1 VVAVH
6 DALLSVSMLPLPTD
20 MAEDRHAL
28 LELYRQTREEL
39 LSVLDGLTD
48 AQLTE
53 QTLDGWAVTDHLLH
67 LAWWDDIRAVEVE
80 RISAGHDS
88 SFQMTE
94 KQDEDFNV
102 LGYTLRRG
110 MPSAQAKWELA
121 RSRQR
126 LLDALEA
133 ATPRGLDSSLYGA
146 AGLASGHEGEHTGWI
161 KRWRAEK
168 RY

>member
-1 VVAVH
+1 
-6 DALLSVSMLPLPTD
+6 
-20 MAEDRHAL
+20 MAEDRNAL
-28 LELYRQTREEL
+28 LQRYRHTREEL
-39 LSVLDGLTD
+39 LAVLDGLTD

-53 QTLDGWAVTDHLLH
+53 QTLDGWSVTDHLLH

-80 RISAGHDS
+80 RVSAGHDS

-110 MPSAQAKWELA
+110 MPAAQAKWELA

-126 LLDALEA
+126 LLDSLEA

-146 AGLASGHEGEHTGWI
+146 AGLASSHEAQHTGWI
-161 KRWRAEK
+161 KRWRGEK
-168 RY
+168 GY

>member
-1 VVAVH
+1 
-6 DALLSVSMLPLPTD
+6 
-20 MAEDRHAL
+20 MAEDRQAL
-28 LELYRQTREEL
+28 LELYRQTRADL
-39 LSVLDGLTD
+39 LAVLDGLTE

-53 QTLDGWAVTDHLLH
+53 PTLDGWAVTDHLLH

-80 RISAGHDS
+80 RISAGHAS
-88 SFQMTE
+88 SFQMTDA
-94 KQDEDFNV
+94 QDEDFNL
-102 LGYTLRRG
+102 LGYALRRG
-110 MPSAQAKWELA
+110 MPTAQAQWELA

-146 AGLASGHEGEHTGWI
+146 AGLASGHEAEHTGWI

-168 RY
+168 HY

>member
-1 VVAVH
+1 
-6 DALLSVSMLPLPTD
+6 M
-20 MAEDRHAL
+20 
-28 LELYRQTREEL
+28 
-39 LSVLDGLTD
+39 
-48 AQLTE
+48 
-53 QTLDGWAVTDHLLH
+53 TDHLLH

-110 MPSAQAKWELA
+110 MPSTQALWELA

-146 AGLASGHEGEHTGWI
+146 AGLASDHEAEHTGWI
-161 KRWRAEK
+161 KRWRGEK

>member
-1 VVAVH
+1 
-6 DALLSVSMLPLPTD
+6 

>member
-1 VVAVH
+1 
-6 DALLSVSMLPLPTD
+6 

-28 LELYRQTREEL
+28 LQIYRQTREEL

-53 QTLDGWAVTDHLLH
+53 QTLDGWSVTDHLLH

-110 MPSAQAKWELA
+110 MPSAPTKQ
-121 RSRQR
+121 S
-126 LLDALEA
+126 
-133 ATPRGLDSSLYGA
+133 TPAGSNAGA
-146 AGLASGHEGEHTGWI
+146 AKNATS
-161 KRWRAEK
+161 
-168 RY
+168 